1 MFLRKTS
8 AGGES
13 LDYHDYMVLEKLSF
27 ENVFRPH
34 GNAKPTFSNS
44 SGLNSEKSVFE
55 RAPFS

>member
-1 MFLRKTS
+1 MKTS

-13 LDYHDYMVLEKLSF
+13 LDYHDYIVFEKLSF

-44 SGLNSEKSVFE
+44 SGLNSEKSVLE